1 MNIIEIDDIEKL
13 IEIINHKP
21 IINIYCEED
30 IPNKLIPINRMTTF
44 GHLIFRRLIR
54 SKDPIYVM
62 RSSLDK
68 VFQTFEDIGKGGEYK
83 GTIYVIDDVLLNLLP
98 EDKVIRV
105 QPPKEIK
112 PYFEPE
118 VTVNTP
124 ISTNSFIEHTDK
136 ILDHLYLGDKDS
148 YVNID
153 KFNIKG
159 ILNVSDVEP
168 SIYLNPEIVY
178 EQFKIDDTTTASQI
192 LYENLDKYV
201 NYIHEFV
208 RNGNNFLVHCYD
220 GISRS
225 ASIVIAYVM
234 KFKNLDL
241 SSAIE
246 YVTKRR
252 FIVDP
257 NIGFIETLERY
268 NEYLIIKRK
277 EYIDKLFSIRE
288 RVSHM
293 NSKIITQIYS
303 TLDKGV
309 EYIKMCP
316 VCNIGSNN
324 LYRKIMYVSKL
335 KYTDS
340 PNEIDINQYF
350 YQSSG
355 TSRGDI
361 KLSGHWIP
369 GGEFSDKPS
378 KIIPK
383 YAEENVFLEVFNT
396 IESSEKNLIYINNI
410 SIFDTDNIL
419 EIPEVFYSRYVTKKN
434 AYVDLHMQKFDRQSI
449 EDIFINVQSI
459 EFVPF
464 MTIKSTNIT
473 KYLEH
478 CQSEGFYKL

>member
-1 MNIIEIDDIEKL
+1 MNIIEINDIEKL
-13 IEIINHKP
+13 EEIINHKP
-21 IINIYCEED
+21 KILIYSEE
-30 IPNKLIPINRMTTF
+30 IPYKLVPINYNANFANLFFNRY
-44 GHLIFRRLIR
+44 IN
-54 SKDPIYVM
+54 SKSPEYKNLYTMKSSLNKVLKFKRIGEYKEPIYVIN
-62 RSSLDK
+62 D
-68 VFQTFEDIGKGGEYK
+68 E
-83 GTIYVIDDVLLNLLP
+83 LLNFLQK
-98 EDKVIRV
+98 DKVIRI
-105 QPPKEIK
+105 PPPIPTIIK
-112 PYFEPE
+112 YSFEPE
-118 VTVNTP
+118 VTINTP
-124 ISTNSFIEHTDK
+124 ISTSTFIQHTDK

-168 SIYLNPEIVY
+168 SIYLNQPEIVY

-241 SSAIE
+241 PGAKE

-252 FIVDP
+252 FIVNP

-335 KYTDS
+335 KYNDL

-361 KLSGHWIP
+361 NLSGHWIP
-369 GGEFSDKPS
+369 GGEFNNEYTNV
-378 KIIPK
+378 IPK
-383 YAEENVFLEVFNT
+383 
-396 IESSEKNLIYINNI
+396 I
-410 SIFDTDNIL
+410 
-419 EIPEVFYSRYVTKKN
+419 
-434 AYVDLHMQKFDRQSI
+434 
-449 EDIFINVQSI
+449 
-459 EFVPF
+459 
-464 MTIKSTNIT
+464 
-473 KYLEH
+473 
-478 CQSEGFYKL
+478 C